1 MNKNGN
7 KGVHLLLKLIKKAQ
21 KGNDKAFLELFQQ
34 YEQDLYKMAFIY
46 VKNQNDALDVVQET
60 AYKSFKSIKELKEPK
75 YFKSWLIRIAISC
88 SLDILRKR
96 KKIVPLK
103 PDFDEYISG
112 VVDEDLTSGITLKGM
127 IEELREEEKSVI
139 LLRFYQGM
147 TLKEVSEILNIPLG
161 TAKTILYRGLGK
173 LRKDLEG
180 DEANEQ

>member
-1 MNKNGN
+1 M
-7 KGVHLLLKLIKKAQ
+7 LTLIKKAQ

-34 YEQDLYKMAFIY
+34 YEQDLYRMAFIY

-96 KKIVPLK
+96 KNVVPLK
-103 PDFDEYISG
+103 PDFEEFISLA
-112 VVDEDLTSGITLKGM
+112 VDEDLASGITLKGL
-127 IEELREEEKSVI
+127 IEELQEDEKSVI

-147 TLKEVSEILNIPLG
+147 TLREVSETLNIPLG
-161 TAKTILYRGLGK
+161 TAKTILYRGLAK
-173 LRKDLEG
+173 LRNDLKG